1 MIWRAPRRSGKCIGW
16 RARSSSKQANGGKEI
31 DDVEVGLVECRQ
43 AGRTGVVVSGGLL
56 TLAWRDVSNEGADV
70 ARADLGYAVC
80 RRRRVVVVQ

>member
-1 MIWRAPRRSGKCIGW
+1 
-16 RARSSSKQANGGKEI
+16 
-31 DDVEVGLVECRQ
+31 VECRQ
-43 AGRTGVVVSGGLL
+43 AGRTGVVVVSGGLL

>member
-1 MIWRAPRRSGKCIGW
+1 
-16 RARSSSKQANGGKEI
+16 
-31 DDVEVGLVECRQ
+31 VECRQ